1 MRYYWYTCLVAV
13 IAHGTLKSC
22 GSGRLKQWPC
32 LVNLVIYATLALRIA
47 RVYCNTFPKSMVGC
61 RNVGTQCCVWN
72 LCVRMSWLAAKCDTM
87 SATTAPPG
95 HYLRLLRSW
104 GGRNEA
110 TEGHH
115 CWGPIWDRGSGF
127 RSEEPDIFYSNPVWS
142 EDLRLRFS
150 SSKGRGAS
158 GLSLQERSDRETFSF
173 AVVGA
178 HFAPDGFGWKRCG
191 LCTWQVSN
199 ASICSVLV
207 ALYMCLVFVSNY
219 VRTSIIR
226 FRTSHLFVLTVLSF
240 YILLIN

>member
-1 MRYYWYTCLVAV
+1 MRYYWYTCLIAV

-47 RVYCNTFPKSMVGC
+47 RVYRNTFTKSMVGC
-61 RNVGTQCCVWN
+61 RSVGTQCCVCN

-87 SATTAPPG
+87 SATTAPF
-95 HYLRLLRSW
+95 
-104 GGRNEA
+104 
-110 TEGHH
+110 
-115 CWGPIWDRGSGF
+115 SGT
-127 RSEEPDIFYSNPVWS
+127 PAWIG
-142 EDLRLRFS
+142 
-150 SSKGRGAS
+150 KGN
-158 GLSLQERSDRETFSF
+158 LWPSF
-173 AVVGA
+173 AAVVGA
-178 HFAPDGFGWKRCG
+178 QFAPDGFGWKRCG